1 MKVIIPAA
9 GEGTRLR
16 PHTITKPKPILPI
29 AGSTIID
36 FIMTEISSI
45 DNLEEVIFIVGYL
58 KDQMIEYLTNKYKNI
73 KLTFVEQKEYKGLAH
88 AIYLTKEYIKDDD
101 KIFIILGD
109 TIFKLNLSNIVNKN
123 ENALGVC
130 EVDNP
135 SRFGVAILDD
145 NGTIT
150 KLVEK
155 PKEPI
160 SNLALT
166 GMYNIVNSKE
176 LFSAIE
182 YIINNDIKTKNE
194 YQLTDALEHMI
205 EEGIIFKTFKLD
217 GWYDCGE
224 KSTMIET
231 NKTIIKHEILSKGIK
246 DTAIIP
252 PVFIDK
258 DVKIEGSVIGPYVHI
273 GSNSKIENSILKNC
287 IIFEDVNISNAFMDN
302 SIISEKVSYKGKTH
316 SMDIGASITIEQN

>member
-29 AGSTIID
+29 AGATIID
-36 FIMTEISSI
+36 FIMEEISSI
-45 DNLEEVIFIVGYL
+45 RDLEEVIFIVGYL
-58 KDQMIEYLTNKYKNI
+58 KDQMIEYLNSKYKDI

-88 AIYLTKEYIKDDD
+88 AISLTREYVND

-109 TIFKLNLSNIVNKN
+109 TIFKLNLYDIVSKN

-135 SRFGVAILDD
+135 SRFGVAILNN
-145 NGTIT
+145 NGVIT

-176 LFSAIE
+176 LFDAIN
-182 YIINNDIKTKNE
+182 YIITNDIKTKNE
-194 YQLTDALEHMI
+194 YQLTDALEYMI
-205 EEGIIFKTFKLD
+205 EKGTIFKTFKLD

-231 NKTIIKHEILSKGIK
+231 NRTIIKHNILSKGIK

-258 DVKIEGSVIGPYVHI
+258 DVKIEGSVIGPYVHV
-273 GSNSKIENSILKNC
+273 GRNSKIENSILKNC

-302 SIISEKVSYKGKTH
+302 SIISEKATYKGKTH

>member
-36 FIMTEISSI
+36 FIMKEVLELE
-45 DNLEEVIFIVGYL
+45 NLEEVIFIVGYL
-58 KDQMIEYLTNKYKNI
+58 KDKMINYLTSKYKDV
-73 KLTFVEQKEYKGLAH
+73 KLTFVEQKEFRGLAH
-88 AIYLTKEYIKDDD
+88 AVSLTREHIKDDD
-101 KIFIILGD
+101 KLFIILGD
-109 TIFKLNLSNIVNKN
+109 TIFKLNLSEIVAKN

-135 SRFGVAILDD
+135 SRFGVALLDS
-145 NGTIT
+145 NGVIT
-150 KLVEK
+150 KLIEK
-155 PKEPI
+155 PQEPV

-166 GMYNIVNSKE
+166 GMYNIVSSKE
-176 LFSAIE
+176 LFDAID
-182 YIINNDIKTKNE
+182 YIIKNDIKTKNE

-205 EEGIIFKTFKLD
+205 QNGSVFKTFKLD

-224 KSTMIET
+224 KNTMIET
-231 NKTIIKHEILSKGIK
+231 NKTIITHSILSKWVK

-252 PVFIDK
+252 PVFIEE
-258 DVKIEGSVIGPYVHI
+258 DVKI
-273 GSNSKIENSILKNC
+273 NNIENSILKNC
-287 IIFEDVNISNAFMDN
+287 IMFEEVDISNALMEN
-302 SIISEKVSYKGKTH
+302 CIISENAHYKGKTN
-316 SMDIGASITIEQN
+316 SMDMGASINIEQN

>member
-45 DNLEEVIFIVGYL
+45 QDLEEVIFIVGYL
-58 KDQMIEYLTNKYKNI
+58 KDKMIEYLTDKYKNI
-73 KLTFVEQKEYKGLAH
+73 KLRFVEQKEYKGLAH
-88 AIYLTKEYIKDDD
+88 AISLTREHIKDDD

-109 TIFKLNLSNIVNKN
+109 TIFKLNLSNIVSKN
-123 ENALGVC
+123 ENSLGVC

-135 SRFGVAILDD
+135 SRFGVAIS
-145 NGTIT
+145 NEQGVIT

-166 GMYNIVNSKE
+166 GMYNIVNAKE
-176 LFSAIE
+176 LFEAID
-182 YIINNDIKTKNE
+182 YIIKNDIKTKN
-194 YQLTDALEHMI
+194 
-205 EEGIIFKTFKLD
+205 
-217 GWYDCGE
+217 
-224 KSTMIET
+224 
-231 NKTIIKHEILSKGIK
+231 
-246 DTAIIP
+246 
-252 PVFIDK
+252 
-258 DVKIEGSVIGPYVHI
+258 PYT
-273 GSNSKIENSILKNC
+273 S
-287 IIFEDVNISNAFMDN
+287 F
-302 SIISEKVSYKGKTH
+302 
-316 SMDIGASITIEQN
+316 

>member
-45 DNLEEVIFIVGYL
+45 QDLEEVIFIVGYL
-58 KDQMIEYLTNKYKNI
+58 KDKMIEYLTDKYKNI
-73 KLTFVEQKEYKGLAH
+73 KLRFVEQKEYKGLAH
-88 AIYLTKEYIKDDD
+88 AISLTREHIKDDD

-109 TIFKLNLSNIVNKN
+109 TIFKLNLSNIVSKN
-123 ENALGVC
+123 ENSLGVC

-135 SRFGVAILDD
+135 SRFGVAIL
-145 NGTIT
+145 NEQGIIT

-166 GMYNIVNSKE
+166 GMYNIVNAKE
-176 LFSAIE
+176 LFEAID
-182 YIINNDIKTKNE
+182 YIIKNDIKTKNE
-194 YQLTDALEHMI
+194 YQLTDALEYMI
-205 EEGIIFKTFKLD
+205 KNSIIFKTFKLD

-231 NKTIIKHEILSKGIK
+231 NKSIIKHDILSKGIK

-258 DVKIEGSVIGPYVHI
+258 DVKIENSVIGPYVHI
-273 GSNSKIENSILKNC
+273 GKNSKIENSILKNS
-287 IIFEDVNISNAFMDN
+287 IIFEEVNISNAFMDN
-302 SIISEKVSYKGKTH
+302 SIISEKVTYKGKTH

>member
-29 AGSTIID
+29 AGATIID

-45 DNLEEVIFIVGYL
+45 QDLEEVIFIVGYL
-58 KDQMIEYLTNKYKNI
+58 KDQMIEYLTNKYQNI

-88 AIYLTKEYIKDDD
+88 AISLTREHIKDDD

-109 TIFKLNLSNIVNKN
+109 TIFKLNLSNIVSKN
-123 ENALGVC
+123 ENSLGVC

-135 SRFGVAILDD
+135 SRFGVAIL
-145 NGTIT
+145 NEQGIIT

-166 GMYNIVNSKE
+166 GMYNIVNAKE
-176 LFSAIE
+176 LFEAIA
-182 YIINNDIKTKNE
+182 YIIKNDIKTKNE
-194 YQLTDALEHMI
+194 YQLTDALEYMI
-205 EEGIIFKTFKLD
+205 KNSIIFKTFKLD

-231 NKTIIKHEILSKGIK
+231 NKSIIKHDILSKGIK

-258 DVKIEGSVIGPYVHI
+258 DVKIENSVIGPYVHI
-273 GSNSKIENSILKNC
+273 GKNSKIENSILKNS
-287 IIFEDVNISNAFMDN
+287 IIFEEVNISNAFMDN
-302 SIISEKVSYKGKTH
+302 SIISEKVTYKGKTH

>member
-9 GEGTRLR
+9 GEGSRLR

-29 AGSTIID
+29 AGATIID

-45 DNLEEVIFIVGYL
+45 QDLEEVIFIVGYL
-58 KDQMIEYLTNKYKNI
+58 KDQMIEYLTNKYTNI

-88 AIYLTKEYIKDDD
+88 AISLTREHIKDDD

-109 TIFKLNLSNIVNKN
+109 TIFKLNLSNIVSKN
-123 ENALGVC
+123 ENSLGVC

-135 SRFGVAILDD
+135 SRFGVAIL
-145 NGTIT
+145 NEQGIIT

-160 SNLALT
+160 SDLALT
-166 GMYNIVNSKE
+166 GMYNIVNAKE
-176 LFSAIE
+176 LFEAID
-182 YIINNDIKTKNE
+182 YIIKNDIKTKNE
-194 YQLTDALEHMI
+194 YQLTDALEYMI
-205 EEGIIFKTFKLD
+205 KNSIIFKTFKLD

-231 NKTIIKHEILSKGIK
+231 NKSIIKHDILSKGIK

-258 DVKIEGSVIGPYVHI
+258 DVKIENSVIGPYVHI
-273 GSNSKIENSILKNC
+273 GKNSKIENSILKNS
-287 IIFEDVNISNAFMDN
+287 IIFEEVNISNAFMDN
-302 SIISEKVSYKGKTH
+302 SIISEKVTYKGKTH

>member
-29 AGSTIID
+29 AGATIID

-45 DNLEEVIFIVGYL
+45 EDLDEVIFIVGYL
-58 KDQMIEYLTNKYKNI
+58 KNDMIEYLTNKYKNI
-73 KLTFVEQKEYKGLAH
+73 KLTFVEQEEYKGLAH
-88 AIYLTKEYIKDDD
+88 AVYLTKEHINDDD

-109 TIFKLNLSNIVNKN
+109 TIFKLNLSNIVSKN
-123 ENALGVC
+123 ENSLGVC

-135 SRFGVAILDD
+135 SRFGIAILNE
-145 NGTIT
+145 NGIIT
-150 KLVEK
+150 KLIEK
-155 PKEPI
+155 PQEPI

-166 GMYNIVNSKE
+166 GMYNIFNTKE
-176 LFSAIE
+176 LFEAIE
-182 YIINNDIKTKNE
+182 YIMKNNIKTKNE
-194 YQLTDALEHMI
+194 YQLTDALEYMI
-205 EEGIIFKTFKLD
+205 KKGIVFKTFKLD

-231 NKTIIKHEILSKGIK
+231 NRTIIKHEILSKGIK

-258 DVKIEGSVIGPYVHI
+258 DVKIENSVIGPYVHI
-273 GSNSKIENSILKNC
+273 GRNSKIENSILKNC
-287 IIFEDVNISNAFMDN
+287 IIFEEVNISNAFMDN
-302 SIISEKVSYKGKTH
+302 SIISEKATYKGKTH

>member
-29 AGSTIID
+29 AGATIID
-36 FIMTEISSI
+36 FIMKEISSI
-45 DNLEEVIFIVGYL
+45 GDLDEIIFIVGYL
-58 KDQMIEYLTNKYKNI
+58 KDHMIEYLTNKYKNI

-88 AIYLTKEYIKDDD
+88 AIYLTKDYINNDD

-109 TIFKLNLSNIVNKN
+109 TIFKLNLSNIVSKN

-135 SRFGVAILDD
+135 SRFGIAILNE
-145 NGTIT
+145 NGVIT
-150 KLVEK
+150 KLIEK
-155 PKEPI
+155 PQEPI

-166 GMYNIVNSKE
+166 GMYNIVNTKE
-176 LFSAIE
+176 LFEAIE
-182 YIINNDIKTKNE
+182 YIIKNNIKTKNE
-194 YQLTDALEHMI
+194 YQLTDALQYMI
-205 EEGIIFKTFKLD
+205 EKGILFKTFKLD

-231 NKTIIKHEILSKGIK
+231 NRNIIKHEILSKGIK

-258 DVKIEGSVIGPYVHI
+258 DVKIENSVIGPYVHI
-273 GSNSKIENSILKNC
+273 GTNSKIENSILKNC
-287 IIFEDVNISNAFMDN
+287 IIFEEVNMSNAFIDN
-302 SIISEKVSYKGKTH
+302 SIISEKVTYKGKTH

>member
-45 DNLEEVIFIVGYL
+45 QDLEEVIFIVGYL
-58 KDQMIEYLTNKYKNI
+58 KEQMIEYLTNKYKNI
-73 KLTFVEQKEYKGLAH
+73 KLTFVEQKEFKGLAH
-88 AIYLTKEYIKDDD
+88 AVQLTREHIKDDD

-109 TIFKLNLSNIVNKN
+109 TIFKLNLFNIVSKNKN
-123 ENALGVC
+123 SLGVC

-135 SRFGVAILDD
+135 SRFGVAILNE
-145 NGTIT
+145 NGIIT

-155 PKEPI
+155 PQEPI

-166 GMYNIVNSKE
+166 GMYNIVNTKE
-176 LFSAIE
+176 LFDAID
-182 YIINNDIKTKNE
+182 YIIKNDIKTKNE

-205 EEGIIFKTFKLD
+205 ENSIVFKTFKLD

-231 NKTIIKHEILSKGIK
+231 NKTIIKHDILSKGIK

-258 DVKIEGSVIGPYVHI
+258 DVKIENSVIGPYVHI
-273 GSNSKIENSILKNC
+273 GKNSKIEIQ
-287 IIFEDVNISNAFMDN
+287 
-302 SIISEKVSYKGKTH
+302 Y
-316 SMDIGASITIEQN
+316 

>member
-16 PHTITKPKPILPI
+16 PHTNTKPKPILPI

-36 FIMTEISSI
+36 FIMDDISLI
-45 DNLEEVIFIVGYL
+45 PNLEEVIFIVGYL
-58 KDQMIEYLTNKYKNI
+58 KEKMIEYLTSKYKNI
-73 KLTFVEQKEYKGLAH
+73 KLSFVVQKEYKGLAH
-88 AIYLTKEYIKDDD
+88 AISLTREYIKDND

-109 TIFKLNLSNIVNKN
+109 TIFKLNLPEIISKN
-123 ENALGVC
+123 ENSLGVC

-135 SRFGVAILDD
+135 SRFGVAILNDK
-145 NGTIT
+145 GIIK

-166 GMYNIVNSKE
+166 GLYHIINSKE
-176 LFSAIE
+176 LFEAVD
-182 YIINNDIKTKNE
+182 YIIKNDIKTKNE
-194 YQLTDALEHMI
+194 YQLTDALEYMI
-205 EEGIIFKTFKLD
+205 ERGLIFKTFKLE
-217 GWYDCGE
+217 GWFDCGE

-231 NKTIIKHEILSKGIK
+231 NRLIIKNKILSDNIK
-246 DTAIIP
+246 DSAIVP

-258 DVKIEGSVIGPYVHI
+258 DVKIESSVIGPYVHI
-273 GSNSKIENSILKNC
+273 GKNSQIKNSILKNC
-287 IIFEDVNISNAFMDN
+287 IMFEEVNISNVLMDDC
-302 SIISEKVSYKGKTH
+302 IVSEKAKYKGKTN
-316 SMDIGASITIEQN
+316 SMDIGASMTIEQN

>member
-45 DNLEEVIFIVGYL
+45 QDLEEVIFIVGYL
-58 KDQMIEYLTNKYKNI
+58 KDKMIEYLTDKYKNI
-73 KLTFVEQKEYKGLAH
+73 KLRFVEQKEYKGLAH
-88 AIYLTKEYIKDDD
+88 AISLTREHIKDDD

-109 TIFKLNLSNIVNKN
+109 TIFKLNLSNIVSKN
-123 ENALGVC
+123 ENSLGVC

-135 SRFGVAILDD
+135 SRFGVAIS
-145 NGTIT
+145 NEQGVIT

-166 GMYNIVNSKE
+166 GMYNIVNAKE
-176 LFSAIE
+176 LFEAID
-182 YIINNDIKTKNE
+182 YIIKNDIKTKNE
-194 YQLTDALEHMI
+194 YQLTDALEYMI
-205 EEGIIFKTFKLD
+205 KNSIIFKTFKLD

-231 NKTIIKHEILSKGIK
+231 NKSIIKHNILSKGIR

-252 PVFIDK
+252 PVFIDR
-258 DVKIEGSVIGPYVHI
+258 DVKIENSVIGPYVHI
-273 GSNSKIENSILKNC
+273 GKNSKIENSILKNS
-287 IIFEDVNISNAFMDN
+287 IIFEEVNISNAFMDN
-302 SIISEKVSYKGKTH
+302 SIISEKVTYRGKTH

>member
-9 GEGTRLR
+9 GEGSRLR

-29 AGSTIID
+29 AGATIID

-45 DNLEEVIFIVGYL
+45 QDLEEVIFIVGYL
-58 KDQMIEYLTNKYKNI
+58 KDQMIEYLSNKYTNI

-88 AIYLTKEYIKDDD
+88 AISLTREHIKDDD

-109 TIFKLNLSNIVNKN
+109 TIFKLNLSNIVSKN
-123 ENALGVC
+123 ENSLGVC

-135 SRFGVAILDD
+135 SRFGVAIL
-145 NGTIT
+145 NEQGIIT

-166 GMYNIVNSKE
+166 GMYNIVNAKE
-176 LFSAIE
+176 LFEAID
-182 YIINNDIKTKNE
+182 YIIKNDIKTKNE
-194 YQLTDALEHMI
+194 YQLTDALEYMI
-205 EEGIIFKTFKLD
+205 KNSIIFKTFKLD

-231 NKTIIKHEILSKGIK
+231 NKSIIKHDILSKGIK

-258 DVKIEGSVIGPYVHI
+258 DVKIENSVIGPYVHI
-273 GSNSKIENSILKNC
+273 GKNSKIENSILKNS
-287 IIFEDVNISNAFMDN
+287 IIFEEVNISNAFMDN
-302 SIISEKVSYKGKTH
+302 SIISEKVTYKGKTH

>member
-9 GEGTRLR
+9 GEGSRLR

-29 AGSTIID
+29 AGATIID

-45 DNLEEVIFIVGYL
+45 QDLEEVIFIVGYL
-58 KDQMIEYLTNKYKNI
+58 KDQMIEYLSNKYTNI

-88 AIYLTKEYIKDDD
+88 AISLTKEHIKDDD

-109 TIFKLNLSNIVNKN
+109 TIFKLNLSNIVSKN
-123 ENALGVC
+123 ENSLGVC

-135 SRFGVAILDD
+135 SRFGVAVL
-145 NGTIT
+145 NEQGVIT

-155 PKEPI
+155 TQEPI

-166 GMYNIVNSKE
+166 GMYNIVNTKE
-176 LFSAIE
+176 LFEAID
-182 YIINNDIKTKNE
+182 YIIKNDIKTKNE
-194 YQLTDALEHMI
+194 YQLTDALEYMI
-205 EEGIIFKTFKLD
+205 ENSITFKTFKLD

-231 NKTIIKHEILSKGIK
+231 NKSIIKHDILSKGIK

-258 DVKIEGSVIGPYVHI
+258 DVKIENSVIGPYVHI
-273 GSNSKIENSILKNC
+273 GKNSKIENSILKNS
-287 IIFEDVNISNAFMDN
+287 IIFEEVNISNAFMDN
-302 SIISEKVSYKGKTH
+302 SIISEKVTYKGKTH

>member
-9 GEGTRLR
+9 GEGSRLR

-29 AGSTIID
+29 AGATIID

-45 DNLEEVIFIVGYL
+45 QDLEEVIFIVGYL
-58 KDQMIEYLTNKYKNI
+58 KDQMIEYLSNKYTNI

-88 AIYLTKEYIKDDD
+88 AISLTKEHIKDDD

-109 TIFKLNLSNIVNKN
+109 TIFKLNLSNIVSKN
-123 ENALGVC
+123 ENSLGVC

-135 SRFGVAILDD
+135 SRFGVAIL
-145 NGTIT
+145 NEQGVIT

-166 GMYNIVNSKE
+166 GMYNIVNTKE
-176 LFSAIE
+176 LFEAIN
-182 YIINNDIKTKNE
+182 YIIKNDIKTKNE
-194 YQLTDALEHMI
+194 YQLTDALEYMI
-205 EEGIIFKTFKLD
+205 ENSIIFKTFKLD

-224 KSTMIET
+224 KATMIET
-231 NKTIIKHEILSKGIK
+231 NKSIIKHDILSKGIK

-258 DVKIEGSVIGPYVHI
+258 DVKIENSVIGPYVHI
-273 GSNSKIENSILKNC
+273 GKNSKIENSILKNS
-287 IIFEDVNISNAFMDN
+287 IVFEEVNISNAFMDN
-302 SIISEKVSYKGKTH
+302 SIISEKVTYKGKTH

>member
-9 GEGTRLR
+9 GEGSRLR

-29 AGSTIID
+29 AGATIID

-45 DNLEEVIFIVGYL
+45 QDLEEVIFIVGYL
-58 KDQMIEYLTNKYKNI
+58 KDQMTEYLTEKYKNI
-73 KLTFVEQKEYKGLAH
+73 KLTFVEQKEYKCLAH
-88 AIYLTKEYIKDDD
+88 ALSLTKEHIKDDD

-109 TIFKLNLSNIVNKN
+109 TIFKLNLSNIVSKN
-123 ENALGVC
+123 ENSLGVC

-135 SRFGVAILDD
+135 GRFGVAVL
-145 NGTIT
+145 NEQGVIT

-155 PKEPI
+155 PQEPI

-166 GMYNIVNSKE
+166 GMYNIVNTKE
-176 LFSAIE
+176 LFEAID
-182 YIINNDIKTKNE
+182 YIIKNDIKTKNE
-194 YQLTDALEHMI
+194 YQLTDALEYMI
-205 EEGIIFKTFKLD
+205 KNSIIFKTFKLD

-231 NKTIIKHEILSKGIK
+231 NKSIIKHDILSKGIK

-258 DVKIEGSVIGPYVHI
+258 DVKIENSVIGPYVHI
-273 GSNSKIENSILKNC
+273 GKNSKIENSILKNS
-287 IIFEDVNISNAFMDN
+287 IIFEEVNISNAFMDN
-302 SIISEKVSYKGKTH
+302 SIISEKVTYKGKTH

>member
-109 TIFKLNLSNIVNKN
+109 TIFKLNLSNIVSKN
-123 ENALGVC
+123 ENSLGVC

-145 NGTIT
+145 NGVIT

-205 EEGIIFKTFKLD
+205 KEGIIFKTFKLD

-231 NKTIIKHEILSKGIK
+231 NKTIIQHEILSKGIK

-258 DVKIEGSVIGPYVHI
+258 DVKIESSVIGPYVHI
-273 GSNSKIENSILKNC
+273 GKNSKIENSILKNC

-302 SIISEKVSYKGKTH
+302 SIISEKASYKGKTH

>member
-29 AGSTIID
+29 AGATIID

-45 DNLEEVIFIVGYL
+45 EDLDEVIFIVGYL
-58 KDQMIEYLTNKYKNI
+58 KNDMIEYLTNKYKNI
-73 KLTFVEQKEYKGLAH
+73 KLTFVEQEEYKGLAH
-88 AIYLTKEYIKDDD
+88 AVYLTKKHINDDD

-109 TIFKLNLSNIVNKN
+109 TIFKLNLSNIVSKN
-123 ENALGVC
+123 ENSLGVC

-135 SRFGVAILDD
+135 SRFGIAILNE
-145 NGTIT
+145 NGIIT
-150 KLVEK
+150 KLIEK
-155 PKEPI
+155 PQEPI

-166 GMYNIVNSKE
+166 GMYNIFNTKE
-176 LFSAIE
+176 LFEAIE
-182 YIINNDIKTKNE
+182 YIIKNNIKTKNE
-194 YQLTDALEHMI
+194 YQLTDALEYMI
-205 EEGIIFKTFKLD
+205 EKGIVFKTFKLD

-231 NKTIIKHEILSKGIK
+231 NRTIIKHEILSKGIK

-258 DVKIEGSVIGPYVHI
+258 DVKIENSVIGPYVHI
-273 GSNSKIENSILKNC
+273 GRNSKIENSILKNC
-287 IIFEDVNISNAFMDN
+287 IIFEEVNISNAFMDN
-302 SIISEKVSYKGKTH
+302 SIISEKATYKGKTH

>member
-1 MKVIIPAA
+1 
-9 GEGTRLR
+9 
-16 PHTITKPKPILPI
+16 
-29 AGSTIID
+29 
-36 FIMTEISSI
+36 
-45 DNLEEVIFIVGYL
+45 
-58 KDQMIEYLTNKYKNI
+58 
-73 KLTFVEQKEYKGLAH
+73 
-88 AIYLTKEYIKDDD
+88 
-101 KIFIILGD
+101 
-109 TIFKLNLSNIVNKN
+109 
-123 ENALGVC
+123 
-130 EVDNP
+130 
-135 SRFGVAILDD
+135 
-145 NGTIT
+145 
-150 KLVEK
+150 
-155 PKEPI
+155 
-160 SNLALT
+160 
-166 GMYNIVNSKE
+166 MYNIVNSKE

-258 DVKIEGSVIGPYVHI
+258 DVKIESSVIGPYVHI
-273 GSNSKIENSILKNC
+273 GKNSKIENSILKNC
-287 IIFEDVNISNAFMDN
+287 IIFEDVSISNAFMDN
-302 SIISEKVSYKGKTH
+302 SIISEKASYKGKTH

>member
-45 DNLEEVIFIVGYL
+45 QDLEEVIFIVGYL
-58 KDQMIEYLTNKYKNI
+58 KDKMIEYLTDKYKNI
-73 KLTFVEQKEYKGLAH
+73 KLRFVEQKEYKGLAH
-88 AIYLTKEYIKDDD
+88 AISLTREHIKDDD

-109 TIFKLNLSNIVNKN
+109 TIFKLNLSNIVSKN
-123 ENALGVC
+123 ENSLGVC

-135 SRFGVAILDD
+135 SRFGVAIS
-145 NGTIT
+145 NEQGVIT

-166 GMYNIVNSKE
+166 GMYNIVNAKE
-176 LFSAIE
+176 LFEAID
-182 YIINNDIKTKNE
+182 YIIKNDIKTKNE
-194 YQLTDALEHMI
+194 YQLTDALEYMI
-205 EEGIIFKTFKLD
+205 KNSIIFKTFKLD

-231 NKTIIKHEILSKGIK
+231 NKSIIKHNILSKGIK

-252 PVFIDK
+252 PVFIDR
-258 DVKIEGSVIGPYVHI
+258 DVKIENSVIGPYVHI
-273 GSNSKIENSILKNC
+273 GKNSKIENSILKNS
-287 IIFEDVNISNAFMDN
+287 IIFEEVNISNAFMDN
-302 SIISEKVSYKGKTH
+302 SIISEKVTYRGKTH

>member
-45 DNLEEVIFIVGYL
+45 QDLEEVIFIVGYL
-58 KDQMIEYLTNKYKNI
+58 KDQMIEYLTEKYKNI

-88 AIYLTKEYIKDDD
+88 AISLTKEHIKDDD

-109 TIFKLNLSNIVNKN
+109 TIFKLNLSNIVSKN
-123 ENALGVC
+123 ENSLGVC

-135 SRFGVAILDD
+135 SRFGVAVL
-145 NGTIT
+145 NEQGVIT

-155 PKEPI
+155 PQEPI

-166 GMYNIVNSKE
+166 GMYNIVNTKE
-176 LFSAIE
+176 LFEAID
-182 YIINNDIKTKNE
+182 Y
-194 YQLTDALEHMI
+194 
-205 EEGIIFKTFKLD
+205 

-231 NKTIIKHEILSKGIK
+231 NKSIIKHDILSKGIK

-258 DVKIEGSVIGPYVHI
+258 DVKIENSVIGPYVHI
-273 GSNSKIENSILKNC
+273 GKNSKIENSILKNS
-287 IIFEDVNISNAFMDN
+287 IIFEEVNISNAFMDN
-302 SIISEKVSYKGKTH
+302 SIISEKVTYKGKTH

>member
-9 GEGTRLR
+9 GEGTRLK

-29 AGSTIID
+29 AGATIID

-45 DNLEEVIFIVGYL
+45 QDLEEVIFIVGYL
-58 KDQMIEYLTNKYKNI
+58 KDQMIEYLTNKYQNI

-88 AIYLTKEYIKDDD
+88 AISLTREHIKDDD

-109 TIFKLNLSNIVNKN
+109 TIFKLNLSNIVSKN
-123 ENALGVC
+123 ENSLGVC

-135 SRFGVAILDD
+135 SRFGVAIL
-145 NGTIT
+145 NEQGIIT

-166 GMYNIVNSKE
+166 GMYNIVNAKE
-176 LFSAIE
+176 LFEAID
-182 YIINNDIKTKNE
+182 YIIKNDIKTKNE
-194 YQLTDALEHMI
+194 YQLTDALEYMI
-205 EEGIIFKTFKLD
+205 KNSIIFKTFKLD

-231 NKTIIKHEILSKGIK
+231 NKSIIKHDILSKGIK

-258 DVKIEGSVIGPYVHI
+258 DVKIENSVIGPYVHI
-273 GSNSKIENSILKNC
+273 GKNSKIENSILKNS
-287 IIFEDVNISNAFMDN
+287 IIFEEVNISNAFMDN
-302 SIISEKVSYKGKTH
+302 SIISEKVTYKGKTH

>member
-29 AGSTIID
+29 AGATIID

-45 DNLEEVIFIVGYL
+45 QDLEEVIFIVGYL

-88 AIYLTKEYIKDDD
+88 AISLTREHIKDDD

-109 TIFKLNLSNIVNKN
+109 TIFKLNLSNIVSKN
-123 ENALGVC
+123 ENSLGVC

-135 SRFGVAILDD
+135 SRFGVAIL
-145 NGTIT
+145 NEQGIIT

-166 GMYNIVNSKE
+166 GMYNIVNAKE
-176 LFSAIE
+176 LFEAID
-182 YIINNDIKTKNE
+182 YIIKNDIKTKNE
-194 YQLTDALEHMI
+194 YQLTDALEYMI
-205 EEGIIFKTFKLD
+205 KNSIIFKTFKLD

-231 NKTIIKHEILSKGIK
+231 NKSIIKHDILSKGIK

-258 DVKIEGSVIGPYVHI
+258 DVKIENSVIGPYVHI
-273 GSNSKIENSILKNC
+273 GKNSKIENSILKNS
-287 IIFEDVNISNAFMDN
+287 IIFEEVNISNAFMDN
-302 SIISEKVSYKGKTH
+302 SIISEKVTYKGKTH

>member
-45 DNLEEVIFIVGYL
+45 QDLEEVIFIVGYL
-58 KDQMIEYLTNKYKNI
+58 KDKMIEYLTDKYKNI
-73 KLTFVEQKEYKGLAH
+73 KLRFVEQKEYKGLAH
-88 AIYLTKEYIKDDD
+88 AISLTREHIKDDD

-109 TIFKLNLSNIVNKN
+109 TIFKLNLSNIVSKN
-123 ENALGVC
+123 ENSLGVC

-135 SRFGVAILDD
+135 SRFGVAIS
-145 NGTIT
+145 NEQGVIT
-150 KLVEK
+150 KLAEK

-166 GMYNIVNSKE
+166 GMYNIVNAKE
-176 LFSAIE
+176 LFEAID
-182 YIINNDIKTKNE
+182 YIIKNDIKTKNE
-194 YQLTDALEHMI
+194 YQLTDALEYMI
-205 EEGIIFKTFKLD
+205 KNSIIFKTFKLD

-231 NKTIIKHEILSKGIK
+231 NKSIIKHNILSKGIK

-252 PVFIDK
+252 PVFIDR
-258 DVKIEGSVIGPYVHI
+258 DVKIENSVIGPYVHI
-273 GSNSKIENSILKNC
+273 GKNSKIENSILKNS
-287 IIFEDVNISNAFMDN
+287 IIFEEVNISNAFMDN
-302 SIISEKVSYKGKTH
+302 SIISEKVTYRGKTH

>member
-29 AGSTIID
+29 AGATIID
-36 FIMTEISSI
+36 FIMYEISSI
-45 DNLEEVIFIVGYL
+45 RDLEEVIFIVGYL
-58 KDQMIEYLTNKYKNI
+58 KDQMIEYLTSKYKDI

-88 AIYLTKEYIKDDD
+88 AISLTREYVNDND

-109 TIFKLNLSNIVNKN
+109 TIFKLNLSEIVSKN
-123 ENALGVC
+123 ENSLGVC

-135 SRFGVAILDD
+135 SRFGVAIL
-145 NGTIT
+145 NESGVIT

-155 PKEPI
+155 PQEPI

-176 LFSAIE
+176 LFDAID
-182 YIINNDIKTKNE
+182 YIIANDIKTKNE
-194 YQLTDALEHMI
+194 YQLTDALEYMI
-205 EEGIIFKTFKLD
+205 KQGIIFKTFKLD

-302 SIISEKVSYKGKTH
+302 SIISEKVHYRGKTH

>member
-29 AGSTIID
+29 AGATIID

-45 DNLEEVIFIVGYL
+45 QDLEEVIFIVGYL
-58 KDQMIEYLTNKYKNI
+58 KDQMIEYLTNKYQNI

-88 AIYLTKEYIKDDD
+88 AISLTREHIKDDD

-109 TIFKLNLSNIVNKN
+109 TIFKLNLSNIVSKN
-123 ENALGVC
+123 ENSLGVC

-135 SRFGVAILDD
+135 SRFGVAIL
-145 NGTIT
+145 NEQGIIT

-166 GMYNIVNSKE
+166 GMYNIVNAKE
-176 LFSAIE
+176 LFEAID
-182 YIINNDIKTKNE
+182 YIIKNDIKTKNE
-194 YQLTDALEHMI
+194 YQLTDALEYMI
-205 EEGIIFKTFKLD
+205 KNSIIFKTFKLD

-231 NKTIIKHEILSKGIK
+231 NKSIIKHDILSKGIK

-258 DVKIEGSVIGPYVHI
+258 DVKIENSVIGPYVHI
-273 GSNSKIENSILKNC
+273 GKNSKIENSILKNS
-287 IIFEDVNISNAFMDN
+287 IIFEEVNISNAFMDN
-302 SIISEKVSYKGKTH
+302 SIISEKVTYKGKTH

>member
-29 AGSTIID
+29 AGATIID
-36 FIMTEISSI
+36 FIMEEISSI
-45 DNLEEVIFIVGYL
+45 RDLEEVIFIVGYL
-58 KDQMIEYLTNKYKNI
+58 KDQMIEYLNSKYKDI

-88 AIYLTKEYIKDDD
+88 AVSLTREYVNDND

-109 TIFKLNLSNIVNKN
+109 TIFKLNLYDIVSKN

-135 SRFGVAILDD
+135 SRFGVAILNN
-145 NGTIT
+145 NGVIT

-176 LFSAIE
+176 LFDAIN
-182 YIINNDIKTKNE
+182 YIITNDIKTKNE
-194 YQLTDALEHMI
+194 YQLTDALEYMI
-205 EEGIIFKTFKLD
+205 EKGTIFKTFKLD

-231 NKTIIKHEILSKGIK
+231 NRTIIKHNILSKGIK

-258 DVKIEGSVIGPYVHI
+258 DVKIEGSVIGPYVHV
-273 GSNSKIENSILKNC
+273 GRNSKIENSILKNC

-302 SIISEKVSYKGKTH
+302 SIISEKATYKGKTH
-316 SMDIGASITIEQN
+316 SMYIGASITIEQN

>member
-36 FIMTEISSI
+36 FIMNEISSI
-45 DNLEEVIFIVGYL
+45 QDLEEVIFIVGYL
-58 KDQMIEYLTNKYKNI
+58 KDKMIEYLTDKYKNI
-73 KLTFVEQKEYKGLAH
+73 TLRFVEQKEYKGLAH
-88 AIYLTKEYIKDDD
+88 AISLTKEYIKDDD

-109 TIFKLNLSNIVNKN
+109 TIFKLNLSNIVSKN
-123 ENALGVC
+123 ENSLGVC

-135 SRFGVAILDD
+135 SRFGIAIL
-145 NGTIT
+145 NEQGIIT
-150 KLVEK
+150 KLIEK
-155 PKEPI
+155 PQEPI
-160 SNLALT
+160 GNLALT
-166 GMYNIVNSKE
+166 GMYNIVNTKE
-176 LFSAIE
+176 LFEAID
-182 YIINNDIKTKNE
+182 YIIKNDIKTKNE
-194 YQLTDALEHMI
+194 YQLTDALEYMI
-205 EEGIIFKTFKLD
+205 KNSIIFKTFKLD

-231 NKTIIKHEILSKGIK
+231 NRSIIKHDILSKGIK

-258 DVKIEGSVIGPYVHI
+258 DVKIENSVIGPYVHI
-273 GSNSKIENSILKNC
+273 GKNSKIENSILKNC
-287 IIFEDVNISNAFMDN
+287 IIFEDVSISNAFMDN
-302 SIISEKVSYKGKTH
+302 SIISEKVKYIGKTT

>member
-1 MKVIIPAA
+1 MAKS
-9 GEGTRLR
+9 G
-16 PHTITKPKPILPI
+16 
-29 AGSTIID
+29 
-36 FIMTEISSI
+36 
-45 DNLEEVIFIVGYL
+45 
-58 KDQMIEYLTNKYKNI
+58 I

-88 AIYLTKEYIKDDD
+88 AISLTKEYIKDDD

-109 TIFKLNLSNIVNKN
+109 TIFKLNLSNIVSKN
-123 ENALGVC
+123 ENSLGVC

-135 SRFGVAILDD
+135 SRFGVAIL
-145 NGTIT
+145 NEQGVIT

-166 GMYNIVNSKE
+166 GMYNIVNTKE
-176 LFSAIE
+176 LFEAIN
-182 YIINNDIKTKNE
+182 YIIKNDIKTKNE
-194 YQLTDALEHMI
+194 YQLTDALEYMI
-205 EEGIIFKTFKLD
+205 ENSIIFKTFKLD

-224 KSTMIET
+224 KATMIET
-231 NKTIIKHEILSKGIK
+231 NKSIIKHDILSKGIK

-258 DVKIEGSVIGPYVHI
+258 DVKIENSVIGPYVHI
-273 GSNSKIENSILKNC
+273 GKNSKIENSILKNS
-287 IIFEDVNISNAFMDN
+287 IVFEEVNISNAFMDN
-302 SIISEKVSYKGKTH
+302 SIISEKVTYKGKTH